1 MRKFNSTSGSLR
13 SKRDWNSSAM
23 RLAMPRE
30 RLTARCHV
38 CIEKDGDLGRT
49 SLWSQLLRSLL
60 KNVPY
65 QVGIDWTIMAISD
78 ISIHWYIVYCIY
90 IYIYIYRLYVSCL
103 SLWNAR
109 FDQMRRSS
117 WCLSKMFFKVKK
129 RVYLLS
135 SYEPFWDLWF
145 CCCYQD
151 GCWAKLSQS
160 SVRSY
165 EGIAA

>member
-1 MRKFNSTSGSLR
+1 
-13 SKRDWNSSAM
+13 M

-65 QVGIDWTIMAISD
+65 QVWIDWTIMDMIYYNY
-78 ISIHWYIVYCIY
+78 WYIVYVSTYC
-90 IYIYIYRLYVSCL
+90 IYRLYVSCL
-103 SLWNAR
+103 SLWDAR

-135 SYEPFWDLWF
+135 SYKPFWDLWF

-160 SVRSY
+160 LVRSY
-165 EGIAA
+165 EGTAA